1 MNPASECL
9 AEESRPRVR
18 WLRALLPKARW
29 KRLTIVGSLVLGLA
43 SLSLIPTATAQGLQ
57 DFDPAGPGNL
67 SVSLK
72 ILGLLTILT
81 VAPSILL
88 LTTAFPRIIIV
99 LGFVR
104 RALSTQEV
112 PPNQIILGLGLIL
125 TFYVMA
131 PTFDAIWDDA
141 IQPYVEGEITDD
153 WKALEIAVQHMR
165 TFMWKQV
172 DYKSVD
178 AMVSI
183 ANPDLDRTAY
193 AQIPMDK
200 VKLSTL
206 TAAFVLS
213 ELKRAFEMGF
223 MIYLPFVVIDLVVAS
238 TLISMGMLVLP
249 PVLISLPFKVLIFV
263 LVDGWEIIVTELA
276 RSF

>member
-1 MNPASECL
+1 MTDR
-9 AEESRPRVR
+9 SRRR
-18 WLRALLPKARW
+18 LRAGLVAGVL
-29 KRLTIVGSLVLGLA
+29 VG
-43 SLSLIPTATAQGLQ
+43 LSATTPLYAQTMQ
-57 DFDPAGPGNL
+57 DLDPLGPGNL

-81 VAPSILL
+81 VAPAILL

-112 PPNQIILGLGLIL
+112 PPNQVIIGLGLIL
-125 TFYVMA
+125 TFFVMA
-131 PTFDAIWDDA
+131 PTFDAIWEDA
-141 IQPYVEGEITDD
+141 IQPYMQGEITDD
-153 WKALEIAVQHMR
+153 FEALEIAVGHMEA
-165 TFMWKQV
+165 FMWRQV
-172 DYKSVD
+172 DEKSLD
-178 AMVSI
+178 AMMQISM
-183 ANPDLDRTAY
+183 PDLEPSGY
-193 AQIPMDK
+193 ATLEMEDIP
-200 VKLSTL
+200 LSTL
-206 TAAFVLS
+206 APAFILS

-276 RSF
+276 KSF